1 MKKILLGIAV
11 LFAALSVNAST
22 GSNVTNIKIEDVKI
36 TTEENIGYNETLKVE
51 YSINPTDA
59 SNLNLVWSISGLK
72 KGITAEFV
80 SETETKSANGVVA
93 IKINNTLEEEVA
105 LKLIAK
111 QNENTVS
118 STELKVEE
126 KDTTIKRVTGEVE
139 ELILD
144 LDEKINKK
152 NYDANREAMD
162 KIEEAFI
169 DNEEIK
175 ELIDEDLLTKYNDTK
190 TNISN
195 YEESQGKTFTIII
208 SIVLVAIFVA
218 GMFLIFKKEEK

>member
-11 LFAALSVNAST
+11 LFATLSVNAST